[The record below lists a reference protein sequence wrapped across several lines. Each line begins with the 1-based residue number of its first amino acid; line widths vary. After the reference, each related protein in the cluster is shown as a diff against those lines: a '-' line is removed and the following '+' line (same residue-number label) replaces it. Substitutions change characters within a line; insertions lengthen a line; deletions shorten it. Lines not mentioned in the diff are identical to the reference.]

1 MTCILGSFF
10 RVSIIGLCLVPSL
23 AYGQDPLLLTRGLST
38 SLPIGTHRPELRS
51 ASDGSLVV
59 AVVEPGRKQ
68 SIGGQVKHQVYR
80 LDSNLNVIGKPFP
93 ITRTS
98 EPYGEP
104 ADHRIALVNDEI
116 IVVYQSLNYA
126 EGRRSR
132 QGPSEDSAIDQSLLL
147 ARFTLD
153 GEELFRAPIVDRT
166 SDFLVDNF
174 PDHCLLWSQGRLLVS
189 SGSKSWSV
197 HIREVSLNGVVLED
211 HIFPVGGNGISGA
224 IGNSMH
230 RHQNG
235 LRILS
240 SNSPAG
246 NGALTATEVAADF
259 TLSRLA
265 ELGGADGLERHFPT
279 DSVTIGD
286 YTLVTYI
293 GRPVAEGRDMRYNPY
308 HPRLMVFDATYR
320 VVQDIQLAELG
331 FSHVHPTMTILNDQ
345 LFVAWSQ
352 PSDSSASA
360 PQVQIERFSISR
372 VQSPPSETRMP
383 PVLCGEN
390 PWYER
395 VYKKAGGTIPREL
408 DFRPDEGIRVDG
420 SANPHPGVDS
430 RTEDIWLYTQ
440 LQGTTFLSTS
450 QDGLVFS
457 DPQETPGPGVGIND
471 PRSIQL
477 PDGRWRV
484 YRYDRRRGGFV
495 SSTSIDGVRYQ
506 QDPGLRYKLQEIDEG
521 WVGVYTTFV
530 NDQDEVLLV
539 YLGAFPGT
547 ARLALS
553 TDGGEN
559 FSFIRR
565 NLLEDEEY
573 KSCHWIHWDPR
584 ALILA
589 DGRIRL
595 FTMVQG
601 PQPPHPGY
609 RAVGEVFSWTSLDGG
624 HSWNMDPVVSLTP
637 EDFLPVGLYVWSL
650 NDPWVVQLP
659 DGRYRMYVAAVLSDD
674 AEGTNQRVGIL
685 SATTPS

>member
-1 MTCILGSFF
+1 MIRILGSFF
-10 RVSIIGLCLVPSL
+10 RVSIIGLCLVLLPGL
-23 AYGQDPLLLTRGLST
+23 AYGQDRLLLTRGPST

-59 AVVEPGRKQ
+59 AVVEPGQKQ
-68 SIGGQVKHQVYR
+68 SIDGQVKHRVYR
-80 LDSNLNVIGKPFP
+80 LDSNLNVIENPFP

-104 ADHRIALVNDEI
+104 TDHRIALVNDEI
-116 IVVYQSLNYA
+116 IVVYQTLNYT
-126 EGRRSR
+126 EGGRSR

-166 SDFLVDNF
+166 SDFWVDNF

-211 HIFPVGGNGISGA
+211 HIFPVGDNGISGT

-230 RHQNG
+230 HHQNG
-235 LRILS
+235 VRILS

-246 NGALTATEVAADF
+246 NGALTLTEVFADF
-259 TLSRLA
+259 TFSRLA
-265 ELGGADGLERHFPT
+265 EFGGDDGLERHFPT

-293 GRPVAEGRDMRYNPY
+293 GRPVAEGRDMRHNPY
-308 HPRLMVFDATYR
+308 HPRLMVFDANYR
-320 VVQDIQLAELG
+320 VVQDIQLADHG

-352 PSDSSASA
+352 PSDRSASV

-372 VQSPPSETRMP
+372 VQSPPPETRMP

-390 PWYER
+390 PWYKR
-395 VYKKAGGTIPREL
+395 VGGAIPWDL

-430 RTEDIWLYTQ
+430 RTGDIWLYTQ

-457 DPQETPGPGVGIND
+457 DPQETPGPGVNTND

-506 QDPGLRYKLQEIDEG
+506 QDAGLRYKLQEIDEG
-521 WVGVYTTFV
+521 WVGVYTTFA
-530 NDQDEVLLV
+530 NDQNEVLLI

-553 TDGGEN
+553 TDGGET

-584 ALILA
+584 ALVLS

-637 EDFLPVGLYVWSL
+637 KDFLPFGLYVWSL
-650 NDPWVVQLP
+650 NDPWVVELP